1 MNLKKLLKI
10 LKGWEGNHI
19 LVDNTERI
27 ISTRG
32 RVSLIKFAERLENGF
47 KFLVEAHA
55 RTGGDLTPDDV
66 EWNPKPAE
74 VLDTAVRVEELKR
87 AIDFLEAAF
96 PSREYLHVRIEKIG
110 DMNILA
116 VYASGDE
123 EGVNDTEPLIAVHI
137 APGVPHLNPPPP
149 ERYDLGGWG

>member
-1 MNLKKLLKI
+1 MNLKKLLQV
-10 LKGWEGNHI
+10 LKKWEGNHI

-27 ISTRG
+27 ITTRG

-55 RTGGDLTPDDV
+55 RTGGDLTPGDV
-66 EWNPKPAE
+66 KWDPKPKE

-96 PSREYLHVRIEKIG
+96 PAREYLHVRIERIG
-110 DMNILA
+110 DMNVLV
-116 VYASGDE
+116 VYASGDKD
-123 EGVNDTEPLIAVHI
+123 GWNDTEPLIAVHI
-137 APGVPHLNPPPP
+137 APGVPHRDPPPP
-149 ERYDLGGWG
+149 EQYDYGGWI